1 MDTSGGH
8 AVLDISSD
16 EEGLVPDA
24 PKGGGGESYDW
35 VSELLGVDD
44 LITGDLDEVV
54 VVKEVN
60 AKSKPSKLVA
70 DDDDDDCVVLDGDPE
85 KAVSAPDDA
94 VDGGSDDLLI
104 VGEKGQVCSH
114 LVFTFVYSN
123 DCRNDECDYGL
134 WLSNG

>member
-1 MDTSGGH
+1 MDPSGGH
-8 AVLDISSD
+8 VVLDISSD
-16 EEGLVPDA
+16 EEGLVPDGTR
-24 PKGGGGESYDW
+24 GGGGDYDW
-35 VSELLGVDD
+35 LAELFTDGPM
-44 LITGDLDEVV
+44 TGDSDEVV

-60 AKSKPSKLVA
+60 AKSKPNKLVM

-85 KAVSAPDDA
+85 KSVSVPDDV

-114 LVFTFVYSN
+114 LVFAFVCSKDYQS
-123 DCRNDECDYGL
+123 DECDNGL